1 MVKVYG
7 LRYGVSSANT
17 NLYLGEYE
25 SEEYA
30 ELVAKAYEMW
40 RGVKYECILSYKSME
55 FVGIVPSDKIEK
67 LLWLM

>member
-40 RGVKYECILSYKSME
+40 RGVKYKCILSYESME

-67 LLWLM
+67 LL

>member
-7 LRYGVSSANT
+7 LRYGVSSAST

-25 SEEYA
+25 SEEHA
-30 ELVAKAYEMW
+30 TLVAKAYEMW
-40 RGVKYECILSYKSME
+40 RGVKYECVLSYESME

-67 LLWLM
+67 LL